1 MMLAM
6 RRALRTMAG
15 RDAIAQLVHRHVMAI
30 LDRDIGIELGELER
44 RRIPTAPHAV
54 GMSLLAQLEADR
66 IARTTTRQA
75 REPLLAG
82 IHQCAFLTGI
92 IGGDAHLHE
101 RIAIQIGRKCL
112 ARRERGKRLLVGQPF
127 EREAG
132 EDGAPITPSTATT

>member
-54 GMSLLAQLEADR
+54 GMSLFAQLEADR
-66 IARTTTRQA
+66 IA
-75 REPLLAG
+75 
-82 IHQCAFLTGI
+82 
-92 IGGDAHLHE
+92 
-101 RIAIQIGRKCL
+101 
-112 ARRERGKRLLVGQPF
+112 
-127 EREAG
+127 
-132 EDGAPITPSTATT
+132 